1 MPGSHTSGHVPLT
14 HIQTL
19 YFELIRTI
27 QYNTLNGAQVVED
40 LLQWRA
46 LWDSVIADRQP
57 SPRVGPT
64 TDDQYNVYPPL
75 ALLRTTRYDDWPAD
89 TLYIWTDQD
98 RLPRLRRLIEEH
110 WQASEIALVDQD
122 DVAVMFHGFY
132 RPEHRV
138 LEVWWD

>member
-1 MPGSHTSGHVPLT
+1 MPSSDISIT
-14 HIQTL
+14 HIQAL

-27 QYNTLNGAQVVED
+27 EYNDLHGTRIVED
-40 LLQWRA
+40 LLESRD
-46 LWDSVIADRQP
+46 LWDSVIADRLP
-57 SPRVGPT
+57 TPRLDPA

-75 ALLRTTRYDDWPAD
+75 SLLRTTRYGDWPAD
-89 TLYIWTDQD
+89 ALYIWTDQE
-98 RLPRLRRLIEEH
+98 RLPRLRRLIEQR
-110 WQASEIALVDQD
+110 WQASEITLVDQE